1 MSSNVMTEIVERYER
16 ATYMINR
23 RLSSKVREV
32 LPSDITPE
40 QLFILRYLKRNS
52 DVSSSELS
60 DLLCVGKS
68 TISSII
74 NRMVNKGYV
83 ERIPS
88 QEDRRVVYLSLTE
101 EGERQHHSVEQD
113 IYNIIQPYINKIGEK
128 KAFEYIAVLEHIT
141 EVLMMDIE

>member
-52 DVSSSELS
+52 DVSSSELA

-68 TISSII
+68 TISSTI

-101 EGERQHHSVEQD
+101 EGERQHNSVEQD
-113 IYNIIQPYINKIGEK
+113 IYNIIQPYINKIGEE

>member
-1 MSSNVMTEIVERYER
+1 MSNMTEIVDRYER

-74 NRMVNKGYV
+74 NRMVNKEYV

-101 EGERQHHSVEQD
+101 EGKRQHDSVEHD
-113 IYNIIQPYINKIGEK
+113 IYNIIEPYINKIGEE

-141 EVLMMDIE
+141 EVLMIDIE

>member
-1 MSSNVMTEIVERYER
+1 MTEIVDRYER

-40 QLFILRYLKRNS
+40 QLFILRYLKRNA

-74 NRMVNKGYV
+74 NRMVNKEYV

-101 EGERQHHSVEQD
+101 EGKRQHDSVEHD
-113 IYNIIQPYINKIGEK
+113 IYNIIEPYINKIGEE

-141 EVLMMDIE
+141 EVLMIDIE

>member
-1 MSSNVMTEIVERYER
+1 MSNMTEIVDRYER

-40 QLFILRYLKRNS
+40 QLFILRYLKRNA

-74 NRMVNKGYV
+74 NRMVNKEYV

-101 EGERQHHSVEQD
+101 EGKRQHDSVEHD
-113 IYNIIQPYINKIGEK
+113 IYNIIEPYINKIGEE

-141 EVLMMDIE
+141 EVLMIDIE

>member
-1 MSSNVMTEIVERYER
+1 MTNMTMTEIVERYER

-23 RLSSKVREV
+23 RLSSKVKEA

-40 QLFILRYLKRNS
+40 QLFILRYLKRNT
-52 DVSSSELS
+52 DVSSSELA

-68 TISSII
+68 SITSII
-74 NRMVNKGYV
+74 SRMVNKGHV
-83 ERIPS
+83 VRIPS

-101 EGERQHHSVEQD
+101 EGERQHSRIEET
-113 IYNIIQPYINKIGEK
+113 IYHIIEPYINKIGEA

-141 EVLMMDIE
+141 EVLTMDIE

>member
-1 MSSNVMTEIVERYER
+1 MSNHVMTEIVERYER

-40 QLFILRYLKRNS
+40 QLFILRYLKRNAE
-52 DVSSSELS
+52 VSSSELS

-101 EGERQHHSVEQD
+101 EGQRQHDSVEHD
-113 IYNIIQPYINKIGEK
+113 IYNIIQPYINKIGKER
-128 KAFEYIAVLEHIT
+128 AFEYIAVLEHIT